1 VRCLLALFMDGVLF
15 GSVTLFSATHPGK
28 WCIYLTHWTLVAVCA
43 HLTLAVIG
51 AVVARRS
58 LARHEPPPRRPAWL
72 PALWSAQAIALPGSL
87 LVFVLFWRVC
97 SLALFTHALFA
108 LMC

>member
-1 VRCLLALFMDGVLF
+1 MLLALFMDAVLF
-15 GSVTLFSATHPGK
+15 GSVTLMSEQHPGS

-43 HLTLAVIG
+43 HLTFSVAG

-58 LARHEPPPRRPAWL
+58 LARGDACPPRPWWL

-87 LVFVLFWRVC
+87 LVFVLFWRV
-97 SLALFTHALFA
+97 SPAALRRA
-108 LMC
+108 